1 MEGRKNRSQKMDDE
15 SQDSMSVAMDEDEE
29 VDMYADKYE
38 NYCRLQR
45 TVTFLT
51 NGGRVTEDWMEEHR
65 LHILKYHEM
74 FPNFSQTN
82 EDIRDP
88 EFRKTAQET
97 EVLMNNLVQ
106 SVQTNRF
113 FSIKFYLML
122 NQHMIKLSEYF
133 FTEDELDLCMS
144 KLSI

>member
-1 MEGRKNRSQKMDDE
+1 MEDLYQTLESVTMEDDE
-15 SQDSMSVAMDEDEE
+15 EDQYSD
-29 VDMYADKYE
+29 VYE

-51 NGGRVTEDWMEEHR
+51 NGGRVTEEWMEEHR

-82 EDIRDP
+82 QEIRDP
-88 EFRKTAQET
+88 DFRKTAQEA
-97 EVLMNNLVQ
+97 EVLLANLIQ
-106 SVQTNRF
+106 SIRVNRF
-113 FSIKFYLML
+113 FIVRFYLML
-122 NQHMIKLSEYF
+122 NQHMIKLCQHI
-133 FTEDELDLCMS
+133 FTEDELELCMS